1 MDADLDGPTAQPLRR
16 PIPERT
22 SDVLREVAADD
33 GERVTF
39 GEILIGLRHRAYG
52 FAMLL
57 FALPCSLPMPPGIP
71 TLCGIALCIIA
82 LNLMAF
88 RQRLWLPKA
97 IAQKSV
103 ARSDVKRMVERAL
116 PLMERLERYCRPR
129 WPVVTERA
137 GKVLVGIVVFVLG
150 FIMILPIP
158 LVGNMP
164 PGFAASFIAV
174 GMIER
179 DGLVV
184 LVGLAVSL
192 IAVAVASTATWAAV
206 LGLLNL
212 I

>member
-1 MDADLDGPTAQPLRR
+1 MDAHLDGPTAQSLRR
-16 PIPERT
+16 PLPERT
-22 SDVLREVAADD
+22 SDVLRELAADD
-33 GERVTF
+33 GERATF
-39 GEILIGLRHRAYG
+39 GEILVGLRHRAYG
-52 FAMLL
+52 FAMLV

-88 RQRLWLPKA
+88 RRRLWLPKV
-97 IAQKSV
+97 IARKSV
-103 ARSDVKRMVERAL
+103 ARSDLQRMVARAL

-129 WPVVTERA
+129 WPVVTESA
-137 GKVLVGIVVFVLG
+137 GKLLIGIVVFALG

-184 LVGLAVSL
+184 LIGLVVSAL
-192 IAVAVASTATWAAV
+192 AIAIASTATWAAV
-206 LGLLNL
+206 LGLLNF